1 MTDVVT
7 SILTKDGK
15 ILLLKRGQ
23 RVSTYRGKWAGV
35 SGYLE
40 ENETPLERAIREIE
54 EETGLSREEIKLLK
68 QGEIMEFVDENTGR
82 TWRIHPFLFKI
93 DREEIKIDWE
103 HEEYRWIEREE
114 LKEYDTVPKLEDVI
128 DSLMQP

>member
-40 ENETPLERAIREIE
+40 ENETLLERAIREIE
-54 EETGLSREEIKLLK
+54 EETGLSREEVKLLK

-82 TWRIHPFLFKI
+82 TWRIHPFLFKS

-103 HEEYRWIEREE
+103 HEEYRWIEREK

-128 DSLMQP
+128 DSLMQL